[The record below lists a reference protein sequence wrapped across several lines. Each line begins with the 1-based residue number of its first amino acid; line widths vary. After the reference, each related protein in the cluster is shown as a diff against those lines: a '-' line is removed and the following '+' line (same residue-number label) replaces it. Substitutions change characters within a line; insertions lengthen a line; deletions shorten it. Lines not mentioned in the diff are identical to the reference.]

1 MEGDFNSFLFNN
13 LLQYTGNQTKK
24 TINASTDN
32 FERVVKNY
40 NSLNLTNSN
49 YSF

>member
-1 MEGDFNSFLFNN
+1 MEGDFNGLLFNSLDN

-32 FERVVKNY
+32 FERVLKKM
-40 NSLNLTNSN
+40 
-49 YSF
+49 